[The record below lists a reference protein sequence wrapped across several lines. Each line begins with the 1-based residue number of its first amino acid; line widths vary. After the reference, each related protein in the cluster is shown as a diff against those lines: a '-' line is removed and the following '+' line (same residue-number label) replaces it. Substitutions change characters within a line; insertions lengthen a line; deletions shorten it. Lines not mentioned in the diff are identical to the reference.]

1 MHYQNDDESIAK
13 SYNQKV
19 KNDTNFLAKNKVYY
33 EDSQP
38 KDYDS
43 YHLKKEQEILYNLQ
57 LRVSYKNNI
66 SFKPI
71 KTHSFDNNE
80 ADLSEI

>member
-43 YHLKKEQEILYNLQ
+43 YHLKKE
-57 LRVSYKNNI
+57 
-66 SFKPI
+66 
-71 KTHSFDNNE
+71 
-80 ADLSEI
+80 